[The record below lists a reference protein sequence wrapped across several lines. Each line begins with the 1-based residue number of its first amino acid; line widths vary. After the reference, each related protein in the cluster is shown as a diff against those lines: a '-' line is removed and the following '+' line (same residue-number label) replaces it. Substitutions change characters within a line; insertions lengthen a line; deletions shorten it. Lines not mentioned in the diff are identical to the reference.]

1 MRDKGKL
8 NKESVVVRK
17 GFFQFFRISARVGG
31 SAAFE
36 ECRYVRKRN
45 YRRTTPKAD
54 SCQYILA
61 QTGVS
66 RPVDLMVRH
75 IPEVVA
81 FMRVKVVAKK
91 GHVVEIAAKMN
102 NQSRGDAVST
112 GGERALSTSHLCHQC

>member
-1 MRDKGKL
+1 M

-17 GFFQFFRISARVGG
+17 GFFEVFRIPARVGG

-66 RPVDLMVRH
+66 QPADLKVRH
-75 IPEVVA
+75 IPQMVA
-81 FMRVKVVAKK
+81 FMRVKVVAKRDMSSK
-91 GHVVEIAAKMN
+91 LPPRWTFNPGVMPSAQAGKE
-102 NQSRGDAVST
+102 
-112 GGERALSTSHLCHQC
+112 L